1 MKGEPLLEYA
11 AIPAMTSMRT
21 PIIGRKS
28 ETVRLFR
35 KEERVPRGPPEI
47 TVHEGVT
54 VHESPLGESEHETDD
69 GVESGGATLRKKPR
83 SLLLLSLCVVVG
95 GVDGDVLGSDESHEG
110 VRVRRDH
117 IEQSIGHPDPRHR
130 REVPVPGDPVHDPEA
145 VVCED
150 PFQVSNRVRVL
161 EPLAARVAELSHAR
175 RVVGFPSPAS
185 DPLEVVPGRAPPGER
200 CELSIE
206 RGGDVEMH
214 LSGPV
219 ERRMARE
226 QDLV

>member
-1 MKGEPLLEYA
+1 
-11 AIPAMTSMRT
+11 
-21 PIIGRKS
+21 
-28 ETVRLFR
+28 
-35 KEERVPRGPPEI
+35 
-47 TVHEGVT
+47 VT
-54 VHESPLGESEHETDD
+54 VHESPLGESEHEADD

-83 SLLLLSLCVVVG
+83 SLLLLVLLVVVG

-130 REVPVPGDPVHDPEA
+130 RELPVPGVPVHDPEA
-145 VVCED
+145 VDSLD
-150 PFQVSNRVRVL
+150 PFQMSDRVRVFQ
-161 EPLAARVAELSHAR
+161 PLPPRVAELGQAR
-175 RVVGFPSPAS
+175 GEVIVPSRLR
-185 DPLEVVPGRAPPGER
+185 DPLEVGVGRAPPAESL
-200 CELSIE
+200 ELSIE

-226 QDLV
+226 DDLV